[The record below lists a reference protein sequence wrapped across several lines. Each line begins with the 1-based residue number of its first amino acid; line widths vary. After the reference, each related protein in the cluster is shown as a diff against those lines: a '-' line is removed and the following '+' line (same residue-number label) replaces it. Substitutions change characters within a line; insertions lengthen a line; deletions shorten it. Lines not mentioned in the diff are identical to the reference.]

1 MFLVKSCSDVEC
13 VWPSVY
19 VRDHTWP
26 SVFMCTPALYNPSW
40 FILPVISKHIIG
52 SSHLP
57 VEVLELGYIDL
68 QLAATQQFIT
78 VRVKL
83 LKADIILWLFIP
95 WSHLLLIRVCDK
107 NLLLNTTAGAKSS
120 SYVCLKLWKM
130 VIKLSEFG
138 NRIVLPLF
146 CSVNQ
151 PKTEDTWR
159 MSNVYT
165 CYRAIKAPLLQN
177 QLRFM

>member
-1 MFLVKSCSDVEC
+1 MWGVFGLLCMCVIIHDLLFSCALQLYIILADLFC
-13 VWPSVY
+13 LSVI
-19 VRDHTWP
+19 
-26 SVFMCTPALYNPSW
+26 N
-40 FILPVISKHIIG
+40 KHIIG

-57 VEVLELGYIDL
+57 VDILGLGYIDL
-68 QLAATQQFIT
+68 QLAATQHFIT

-95 WSHLLLIRVCDK
+95 WSHLLLIRVCNK

-120 SYVCLKLWKM
+120 SYICLKLWKM
-130 VIKLSEFG
+130 VIKLSEFS
-138 NRIVLPLF
+138 NRIVFPLF

-159 MSNVYT
+159 MSNMYA